1 MRFNYNLL
9 NNRIAQVCGS
19 QQEFARRLGISFEE
33 LQEKLD
39 CKDYFTISEIEKG
52 VTTLNA
58 PPTNISKL
66 FFEKR

>member
-33 LQEKLD
+33 LQKRIN
-39 CKDYFTISEIEKG
+39 CINPFAYNEIIKAIEI
-52 VTTLNA
+52 LSIC
-58 PPTNISKL
+58 PRDIDSL
-66 FFEKR
+66 FFA